1 MSVTNVA
8 RLGLKSTSS
17 TEKQR
22 THNAPGWAISRE
34 TIEKNKHKA
43 SAPLPFP
50 SHLLLLLLH
59 RYEATRV
66 VDWVLK
72 ILRALTAEVVLKG
85 DQGGGQLKE
94 GVPSGRSRCWF
105 GSCSGLTHS
114 HSQGQRL
121 LHFGA
126 DIGGAGRGDERRGGA
141 SRLELQIQHN
151 VPLSFMHSLYKLG
164 TMNFSTG
171 WGRDLLLLL
180 CSSSAPSFFLLLFV
194 RLIS

>member
-1 MSVTNVA
+1 M
-8 RLGLKSTSS
+8 
-17 TEKQR
+17 
-22 THNAPGWAISRE
+22 
-34 TIEKNKHKA
+34 
-43 SAPLPFP
+43 
-50 SHLLLLLLH
+50 
-59 RYEATRV
+59 
-66 VDWVLK
+66 LK

-94 GVPSGRSRCWF
+94 VVPSGRGTWPVLIWF
-105 GSCSGLTHS
+105 LQWP
-114 HSQGQRL
+114 HSQSQSGTASFAFR
-121 LHFGA
+121 
-126 DIGGAGRGDERRGGA
+126 GRHRRRRGRGGDERRGGA
-141 SRLELQIQHN
+141 ARLELQIQHN